1 MDNEYYKKIAEALQQ
16 MDEKKKLDPVDDK
29 ELKGTHAQRKDKDI
43 DNDGDVDSSDEY
55 LHNRRATIKKKM
67 KHSKSGKLGHKDI
80 DEAADEMDEC
90 PECGGSTENHEPDCS
105 RADGAKKRKLD
116 DDLDSKSAGKAMKH
130 DCATHVASES
140 WGYGECISGQHT
152 LVEQEDGTAIVTHYD
167 VMFEHGI
174 EENVA
179 VEDLTILREKSHM
192 HASKQYM
199 DRGKGKMANDGANKA
214 ATDARARIKARAAKR
229 AGMKESVFSDD
240 KRREHEKAADHHAD
254 QAQHHTTQM
263 NKAKSS
269 GAHPSEY
276 DHHKVLAKMHDRA
289 QASHAKAVVYS
300 RRGQHQ
306 QANSHSQIA
315 NGHSDA
321 VKKKASTYESTVYE
335 DRARHMKGA
344 HPGET
349 RLNKF
354 KRSYNDGMEKSKVNK
369 MVTDLKGD
377 NPEVEIDGAEQEK
390 QKSPDMKQS
399 PKRNGDQRIGDL
411 KPVKQGAK

>member
-1 MDNEYYKKIAEALQQ
+1 MNNEYYRKIAEALQQ
-16 MDEKKKLDPVDDK
+16 VDEKKKLDPVGKAD
-29 ELKGTHAQRKDKDI
+29 ADI

-90 PECGGSTENHEPDCS
+90 PECGGSTENHDPDCS
-105 RADGAKKRKLD
+105 RAEGADKKKLE
-116 DDLDSKSAGKAMKH
+116 DDLDAKSAGKAMKH

-214 ATDARARIKARAAKR
+214 ATDAKARIKARAAKR

-240 KRREHEKAADHHAD
+240 KRREHEKAADHHQQ
-254 QAQHHTTQM
+254 QASHHTDQM
-263 NKAKSS
+263 NQKKKA

-289 QASHAKAVVYS
+289 QASHGKAVVHS
-300 RRGQHQ
+300 RRGEHER
-306 QANSHSQIA
+306 ARSHSQIA

-321 VKKKASTYESTVYE
+321 VKKKAATYESTVYE
-335 DRARHMKGA
+335 NRAQHMKGA
-344 HPGET
+344 HEGER
-349 RLNKF
+349 RLDKF

-377 NPEVEIDGAEQEK
+377 NPETKLDGEAIEK
-390 QKSPDMKQS
+390 EKPSSMKQS
-399 PKRNGDQRIGDL
+399 PARNGDQRKGDL

>member
-1 MDNEYYKKIAEALQQ
+1 MNNEYYNKIAKALQQ
-16 MDEKKKLDPVDDK
+16 MNEKKKLDPVGKAD
-29 ELKGTHAQRKDKDI
+29 ADI

-55 LHNRRATIKKKM
+55 LHNRRVTIKKKM

-80 DEAADEMDEC
+80 DEAADEMEEC
-90 PECGGSTENHEPDCS
+90 PECDGSMENHDPDCP

-116 DDLDSKSAGKAMKH
+116 DDLDAKSAGKAVKH

-214 ATDARARIKARAAKR
+214 ATDAKARLKDRAKKR
-229 AGMKESVFSDD
+229 AMGEGKT
-240 KRREHEKAADHHAD
+240 HAER
-254 QAQHHTTQM
+254 T
-263 NKAKSS
+263 KGSS
-269 GAHPSEY
+269 
-276 DHHKVLAKMHDRA
+276 
-289 QASHAKAVVYS
+289 
-300 RRGQHQ
+300 
-306 QANSHSQIA
+306 
-315 NGHSDA
+315 
-321 VKKKASTYESTVYE
+321 
-335 DRARHMKGA
+335 
-344 HPGET
+344 GET
-349 RLNKF
+349 RLDKF

-377 NPEVEIDGAEQEK
+377 NPETKLDGEAIEK
-390 QKSPDMKQS
+390 EKPSSMKQS
-399 PKRNGDQRIGDL
+399 PARNGDQRKGDL

>member
-1 MDNEYYKKIAEALQQ
+1 MNKKFINAIAEAMRQV
-16 MDEKKKLDPVDDK
+16 DEKKKLDPVGKAD
-29 ELKGTHAQRKDKDI
+29 ADI

-67 KHSKSGKLGHKDI
+67 KHSKSGKLGHKDVA
-80 DEAADEMDEC
+80 EASDEMDEC
-90 PECGGSTENHEPDCS
+90 PECGGSTENHDPDCS
-105 RADGAKKRKLD
+105 RVESSKKKKLE
-116 DDLDSKSAGKAMKH
+116 DDLDAKSAGKAMKH

-214 ATDARARIKARAAKR
+214 ATDAKARIKARAAKR
-229 AGMKESVFSDD
+229 AGMKESVFSSD
-240 KRREHEKAADHHAD
+240 KKTHHTNMATQHRD
-254 QAQHHTTQM
+254 QAAHHETQM
-263 NKAKSS
+263 NKAKKA

-276 DHHKVLAKMHDRA
+276 DHHKVLSKMHNKAAESHGKAVVHSNRGEHDRA
-289 QASHAKAVVYS
+289 
-300 RRGQHQ
+300 R
-306 QANSHSQIA
+306 SHSQIA

-321 VKKKASTYESTVYE
+321 VKKKAATYESYVQEAKQPGDSGYKKE
-335 DRARHMKGA
+335 RMLDKFKGA
-344 HPGET
+344 GAKKMATDNGIDSPKVE
-349 RLNKF
+349 L
-354 KRSYNDGMEKSKVNK
+354 DG
-369 MVTDLKGD
+369 
-377 NPEVEIDGAEQEK
+377 VEIEK
-390 QKSPDMKQS
+390 EKTAGVKQS
-399 PKRNGDQRIGDL
+399 PARGPADKLNVGDKKIV

>member
-1 MDNEYYKKIAEALQQ
+1 MSNEYYKKIAEALQQ
-16 MDEKKKLDPVDDK
+16 MDEKKKLDPVDGK
-29 ELKGTHAQRKDKDI
+29 ELKGKHADRDDKDI

-67 KHSKSGKLGHKDI
+67 KASKSGKLGGHVK
-80 DEAADEMDEC
+80 EAADEMDEC

-105 RADGAKKRKLD
+105 RADGAKKRKLED
-116 DDLDSKSAGKAMKH
+116 DKNLDAKSAGKAMKH
-130 DCATHVASES
+130 DCATHVASEA

-214 ATDARARIKARAAKR
+214 ATDAKARLKDRAKKR
-229 AGMKESVFSDD
+229 AMGEGKT
-240 KRREHEKAADHHAD
+240 HAER
-254 QAQHHTTQM
+254 T
-263 NKAKSS
+263 KGSS
-269 GAHPSEY
+269 
-276 DHHKVLAKMHDRA
+276 
-289 QASHAKAVVYS
+289 
-300 RRGQHQ
+300 
-306 QANSHSQIA
+306 
-315 NGHSDA
+315 
-321 VKKKASTYESTVYE
+321 
-335 DRARHMKGA
+335 
-344 HPGET
+344 GET
-349 RLNKF
+349 RLDKF

-369 MVTDLKGD
+369 MVSDLKGD
-377 NPEVEIDGAEQEK
+377 NPEVELDGVEQEK